1 MRFNLLT
8 VRLYL
13 FTIRFSVF
21 TLRFSV
27 FMVRFSI
34 FTESFCVLLV
44 PYRVIGVNTE
54 TFGSLVFE
62 LRSKTNIFYACPG
75 QIPAETGIEHHQYLQ
90 GSEVDWVNLSDCWT
104 ELTEMDR
111 VCFGSTSEVLNACL
125 SCIGCLQCPCE
136 RFSVQQPEN
145 TNTDGKLALL
155 TRVPPHPTFGTSAGS
170 RNADCGPGFRRLRTF
185 DRYHLTFGQLPGWS
199 CQ

>member
-1 MRFNLLT
+1 ML
-8 VRLYL
+8 
-13 FTIRFSVF
+13 
-21 TLRFSV
+21 
-27 FMVRFSI
+27 
-34 FTESFCVLLV
+34 
-44 PYRVIGVNTE
+44 
-54 TFGSLVFE
+54 
-62 LRSKTNIFYACPG
+62 
-75 QIPAETGIEHHQYLQ
+75 
-90 GSEVDWVNLSDCWT
+90 WT

-170 RNADCGPGFRRLRTF
+170 RNADCGPGFRRLRGSSYLISGREVNWAASRHYLAGQSLV
-185 DRYHLTFGQLPGWS
+185 RYWNWPDKSHHQLRTAMHHHPPNQERAINLSILTVSGPGEFS
-199 CQ
+199 RVESN

>member
-1 MRFNLLT
+1 MLWTTLKTWFRFNLLTVRFDLLTARFNLLT
-8 VRLYL
+8 VRLNL

-27 FMVRFSI
+27 FTVRFSV

-44 PYRVIGVNTE
+44 PYRVIGVKTE

-90 GSEVDWVNLSDCWT
+90 GSEVD
-104 ELTEMDR
+104 
-111 VCFGSTSEVLNACL
+111 
-125 SCIGCLQCPCE
+125 
-136 RFSVQQPEN
+136 
-145 TNTDGKLALL
+145 
-155 TRVPPHPTFGTSAGS
+155 
-170 RNADCGPGFRRLRTF
+170 
-185 DRYHLTFGQLPGWS
+185 
-199 CQ
+199 